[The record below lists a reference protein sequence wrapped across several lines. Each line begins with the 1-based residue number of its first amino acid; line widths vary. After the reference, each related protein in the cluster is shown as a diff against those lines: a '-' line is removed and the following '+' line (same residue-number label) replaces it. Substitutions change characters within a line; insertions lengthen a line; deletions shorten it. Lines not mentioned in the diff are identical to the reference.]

1 MGTVPYFSSA
11 SGINNYIGN
20 VIGTKIFNNEDAQ
33 ANRVSYSVSGS
44 YIYYMD
50 NNYLYRENDY
60 DGTNI
65 DSVAINIDIDTCP
78 TYYFSITD
86 SRGIVL
92 YVDRSYIDDRDTG
105 NIYIYDIDWEDLSY
119 SIINHYTY
127 TPVYNDE
134 ENKYFCF
141 DSIVEA
147 SIYSNNIG
155 VLIDFYNTYY
165 SENIFHRYM
174 LYRYT
179 QNSFHVFDD
188 PDIGTDYHLGIVKAI
203 SPGNGKI
210 CFLINTFLY
219 DWFYPFVS
227 GYLAVVDVV
236 SNTINYTKLPESM
249 HDPAIIG
256 DYFNEPYDIAPN
268 FYDNTL
274 MILTKY
280 HYWSYYSGTLY
291 YYQIYKCTYSG
302 TISSVYRSDDEWD
315 SLVGMDLNKLFY
327 SNNKSIAC
335 RYYNGNLYFYDLS
348 SGFTS
353 LFLKPYDPYT
363 AMSATIDDSDNSIIY
378 FVWNGATQYRMISKI
393 YLNGGNEEE
402 IIDVNSISGM
412 PDIGD
417 SVFDGIYNLRL
428 ANNFITYSFFTPES
442 YYYTIVHYT
451 SSGSIIPPGAQR
463 FQIIWWGGD

>member
-1 MGTVPYFSSA
+1 MGTIPYFSSA

-92 YVDRSYIDDRDTG
+92 YVDKSYVDDRDTG

-119 SIINHYTY
+119 NIINHYTY

-134 ENKYFCF
+134 EYKYFRF

-155 VLIDFYNTYY
+155 ISFDNTYY
-165 SENIFHRYM
+165 SENVFHRYV

-188 PDIGTDYHLGIVKAI
+188 PDVGADYLLGVQKVI
-203 SPGNGKI
+203 SPGDGKI
-210 CFLINTFLY
+210 CFLIRSFDYEFTYSF
-219 DWFYPFVS
+219 S
-227 GYLAVVDVV
+227 GYIAIVDII
-236 SNTINYTKLPESM
+236 SNTISYTKLPENL
-249 HDPAIIG
+249 HDPSIIG
-256 DYFNEPYDIAPN
+256 DYFNDPYDLVPN
-268 FYDNTL
+268 FYNGTM
-274 MILTKY
+274 MILTEY
-280 HYWSYYSGTLY
+280 IYWGGSEGSH
-291 YYQIYKCTYSG
+291 YYQIYECTYSG
-302 TISSVYRSDDEWD
+302 AISSVYKSDDEWD

-353 LFLKPYDPYT
+353 LFSKSYDPYT

-378 FVWNGATQYRMISKI
+378 FVYNGTTQYRMISKI

-412 PDIGD
+412 PEIGA
-417 SVFDGIYNLRL
+417 SVFDGIHGLRL
-428 ANNFITYSFFTPES
+428 ANNFITYSFYTPES

-451 SSGSIIPPGAQR
+451 SSGSIIPPGGRQ
-463 FQIIWWGGD
+463 FQIIWWSGD